1 MQNLT
6 PFADILLVQARE
18 YLDGKKEDNFAIILA
33 HMACEIETEF
43 SLTRLIQPKQAASR
57 IRPASKR
64 VGQSQRSR
72 RFCRQIRT
80 PARDFVHTA
89 NCVGFAT
96 AHARY
101 NYWQPRSVP
110 RRCRRRR

>member
-18 YLDGKKEDNFAIILA
+18 YLDGKKEDKFAIILA
-33 HMACEIETEF
+33 HVACEIETEF
-43 SLTRLIQPKQAASR
+43 SLTRLIQPN
-57 IRPASKR
+57 RPLPGSGRLQR

-72 RFCRQIRT
+72 RFCRQIQT

-89 NCVGFAT
+89 NCVGFA
-96 AHARY
+96 AARA
-101 NYWQPRSVP
+101 R
-110 RRCRRRR
+110 